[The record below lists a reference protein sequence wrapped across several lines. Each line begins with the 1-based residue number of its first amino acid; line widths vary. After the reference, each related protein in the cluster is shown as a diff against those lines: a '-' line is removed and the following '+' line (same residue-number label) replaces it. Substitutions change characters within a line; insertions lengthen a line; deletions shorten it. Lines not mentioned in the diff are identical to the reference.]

1 MAKMRA
7 PDIRLAKLSLVTS
20 TSGNSGMK
28 SDLNEGINC
37 AFVSTSRRPLD
48 YDGSMKYW
56 LSSFALVWATTG
68 VCAEP
73 PVQNSNLNA
82 VLFYQLLL
90 GELSVQNDEPAAGFA
105 ILLDAARKTKNEAL
119 FQRATDLALQSRS
132 GEAALQATK
141 SWKSSLPESQEA
153 NRYTLQILLA
163 LNRVEEAGR
172 ALKASIAELP
182 VNEQSAAIGSVPRV
196 FNRVQDKNL
205 AAKVVEQA
213 LSLAIQNPETAAT
226 AWTTIGRM
234 KREAGEI
241 QPAAEAARAGHAA
254 NRKAPGPIM
263 LALSL
268 LNFVPDDVQPLITQ
282 YMAGE
287 ALPDLRLGYA
297 RTLIDMGEMRL
308 ALAQLIQLSQQ
319 NSDFAPGW
327 LFLGLLQSD
336 LSQVVQAEQA
346 LKQYIALAGQ
356 KPDPDLSGGLAEA
369 YLALSQMAQKQSLW
383 AQADQW
389 LAKIPPNADP
399 LKVASRRAALLAQQG
414 RKADG
419 LKILEEVKVQSPQ
432 DAKLKALA
440 LSQWLR
446 EDKQISAAF
455 STIEKALAQFPAD
468 PELQSEMAMLC
479 EKLGRFDQME
489 SLLRGLMKVK
499 ANDPHAFNA
508 LGYSLADRKIRLD
521 EARELIL
528 KAIQLAPRDPF
539 IQDSLGWLEYRVGN
553 TQEAIRILEAAYK
566 ERPDAEIAA
575 HLGEV
580 HWVSG
585 NQEKASTIWREGL
598 MLKSDNETL
607 LETLK
612 QFKFKP

>member
-20 TSGNSGMK
+20 TSGNSGME
-28 SDLNEGINC
+28 SYLDTGR
-37 AFVSTSRRPLD
+37 VD
-48 YDGSMKYW
+48 YDGFMKHW
-56 LSSFALVWATTG
+56 FSSIALVWAVTG

-73 PVQNSNLNA
+73 PAKTPAEPPIENSNLNA
-82 VLFYQLLL
+82 VLLYQLLL
-90 GELSVQNDEPAAGFA
+90 GELSVQSGDPGTGFA
-105 ILLDAARKTKNEAL
+105 ILLDAARKTKDERL
-119 FQRATDLALQSRS
+119 FQRATELALQSRS

-163 LNRVEEAGR
+163 LNRIEEAGR
-172 ALKASIAELP
+172 ALKSSIAELP
-182 VNEQSAAIGSVPRV
+182 LNEQAAAIGAIPRI

-213 LSLAIQNPETAAT
+213 LSTAIQNPETAAT
-226 AWTTIGRM
+226 AWTTMGRM
-234 KREAGEI
+234 KREAGDI
-241 QPAAEAARAGHAA
+241 QSAAEAARAGHAA

-268 LNFVPDDVQPLITQ
+268 LNAAPIQVQPLISQ
-282 YMAGE
+282 YMAGD

-297 RTLIDMGEMRL
+297 RTLIDMNEMQL
-308 ALAQLIQLSQQ
+308 ALTQLRQLSQQ
-319 NSDFAPGW
+319 HPEFAPGW

-336 LSQVVQAEQA
+336 LSQVLQAEQS

-356 KPDPDLSGGLAEA
+356 TADADLSGGLAEA
-369 YLALSQMAQKQSLW
+369 YLALSQMAQKQGLW
-383 AQADQW
+383 AQADEW
-389 LAKIPPNADP
+389 LAKIPSGADP

-419 LKILEEVKVQSPQ
+419 LKLLEAVSVSSPQ
-432 DAKLKALA
+432 EAKLKALA
-440 LSQWLR
+440 LSQWFR

-455 STIEKALAQFPAD
+455 STIEQALAQFPAD

-479 EKLGRFDQME
+479 EKLGRFEQME
-489 SLLRGLMKVK
+489 SLLRGLMKIK
-499 ANDPHAFNA
+499 PADPHAFNA
-508 LGYSLADRKIRLD
+508 LGYSLADRKLRLN
-521 EARELIL
+521 EARELIM

-580 HWVSG
+580 LWVAG
-585 NQEKASTIWREGL
+585 NKEKAGAIWREGL

-607 LETLK
+607 LDTLK
-612 QFKFKP
+612 QFQFKP

>member
-1 MAKMRA
+1 
-7 PDIRLAKLSLVTS
+7 
-20 TSGNSGMK
+20 
-28 SDLNEGINC
+28 
-37 AFVSTSRRPLD
+37 
-48 YDGSMKYW
+48 MKYW
-56 LSSFALVWATTG
+56 FSSLALVWATTG

-90 GELSVQNDEPAAGFA
+90 GELNVQAGEPGSGFA
-105 ILLDAARKTKNEAL
+105 ILLDAARKTKDEAL
-119 FQRATDLALQSRS
+119 FQRATELALQSRS
-132 GEAALQATK
+132 GEAALQAAR

-153 NRYTLQILLA
+153 NRYILQILLA
-163 LNRVEEAGR
+163 LNRIDEAGR
-172 ALKASIAELP
+172 ALKASIASLP
-182 VNEQSAAIGSVPRV
+182 LQEQSAAIGSIPRV
-196 FNRVQDKNL
+196 FGRLQDKNL

-213 LSLAIQNPETAAT
+213 LSTAIQNPETAAT

-234 KREAGEI
+234 KRDAGEI

-263 LALSL
+263 LAMSL
-268 LNFVPDDVQPLITQ
+268 LSVVPSEVQPMISQ
-282 YMAGE
+282 YMAGD

-297 RTLIDMGEMRL
+297 RTLIDLDQMQP
-308 ALAQLIQLSQQ
+308 ALAQLNQLTQQ
-319 NSDFAPGW
+319 HATFAPGW

-336 LSQVVQAEQA
+336 LSQVLLSEQSLKTYINLVGQAKDTDQ
-346 LKQYIALAGQ
+346 
-356 KPDPDLSGGLAEA
+356 SGGLSEA
-369 YLALSQMAQKQSLW
+369 YLALSQMAQKQGRW
-383 AQADQW
+383 AQADEW
-389 LAKIPPNADP
+389 LALIPPNADP

-414 RKADG
+414 RKSDG
-419 LKILEEVKVQSPQ
+419 LKLLEQVKVNTPQ
-432 DAKLKALA
+432 DARLKALA
-440 LSQWLR
+440 ISQWLR
-446 EDKQISAAF
+446 EDKQINAAL
-455 STIEKALAQFPAD
+455 TIIEQALAKFPAD
-468 PELQSEMAMLC
+468 TDLQSEMAMLC

-489 SLLRGLMKVK
+489 SLLRGIMKVK
-499 ANDPHAFNA
+499 PTDAHAFNA

-528 KAIQLAPRDPF
+528 KAVQLAPRDPF

-553 TQEAIRILEAAYK
+553 TAEAIRILEAAYK
-566 ERPDAEIAA
+566 ARPDAEIAA

-580 HWVSG
+580 YWQSG
-585 NQEKASTIWREGL
+585 QQDKAGTIWREGL

>member
-1 MAKMRA
+1 M
-7 PDIRLAKLSLVTS
+7 TS
-20 TSGNSGMK
+20 
-28 SDLNEGINC
+28 
-37 AFVSTSRRPLD
+37 AHRVD

-56 LSSFALVWATTG
+56 ISSIALIWATAG

-73 PVQNSNLNA
+73 PAPNSKLNA
-82 VLFYQLLL
+82 ALFYQLLL
-90 GELSVQNDEPAAGFA
+90 GELNVHAGEPSAGFA
-105 ILLDAARKTKNEAL
+105 ILLDAARKTKDEAL
-119 FQRATDLALQSRS
+119 FQRATELALQSRS

-141 SWKSSLPESQEA
+141 SWKTALPQSLEA

-163 LNRVEEAGR
+163 LNRIEEAGR
-172 ALKASIAELP
+172 ALKTSILELP
-182 VNEQSAAIGSVPRV
+182 VNEQSAAIGSVPRI

-213 LSLAIQNPETAAT
+213 LSTAIQNPITAAS

-234 KREAGEI
+234 KRDAGEI
-241 QPAAEAARAGHAA
+241 QPAAEAARSGHSA
-254 NRKAPGPIM
+254 NPKAPGPIM

-268 LNFVPDDVQPLITQ
+268 LSFAPKEVQPMITQ
-282 YMAGE
+282 YMAGD

-297 RTLIDMGEMRL
+297 RTLIDLSEMQSGL
-308 ALAQLIQLSQQ
+308 VQLNQLTQQ
-319 NSDFAPGW
+319 HPEFAPGW

-336 LSQVVQAEQA
+336 LSQTPKAEQS
-346 LKQYIALAGQ
+346 LKKYLSLAE
-356 KPDPDLSGGLAEA
+356 KTSDPELSGGQSEA
-369 YLALSQMAQKQSLW
+369 YFALSQIAQKQGLLS
-383 AQADQW
+383 QADEW
-389 LAKIPPNADP
+389 LTRIPPNADP
-399 LKVASRRAALLAQQG
+399 LKVALRRATLLSQQG
-414 RKADG
+414 LKTDA
-419 LKILEEVKVQSPQ
+419 LKILEGVKVNSPQ
-432 DAKLKALA
+432 EVRLKALA
-440 LSQWLR
+440 LSQWFR
-446 EDKQISAAF
+446 EGKQINAAL
-455 STIEKALAQFPAD
+455 STIENALAQFPAD
-468 PELQSEMAMLC
+468 PDLQSEMAMLC

-489 SLLRGLMKVK
+489 NLLRGLMKTK
-499 ANDPHAFNA
+499 PTDPHAFNA

-553 TQEAIRILEAAYK
+553 LQEATRILEAAFK

-580 HWVSG
+580 YWVTG
-585 NQEKASTIWREGL
+585 QTEKAGNIWREGL

-607 LETLK
+607 LDTLQ